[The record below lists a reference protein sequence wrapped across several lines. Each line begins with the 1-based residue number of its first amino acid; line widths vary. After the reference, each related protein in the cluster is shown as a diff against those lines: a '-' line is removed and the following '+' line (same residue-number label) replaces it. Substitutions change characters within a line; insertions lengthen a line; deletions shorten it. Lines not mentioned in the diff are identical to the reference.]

1 MKWNEIKEKIDDWA
15 VDYVPGP
22 IYRIPFFISKR
33 IDDVRHLLQKLFFK
47 NHTSY
52 REIWNL
58 YSYMAPYIY
67 RKLNAFYEADRVSYP
82 IAFSEYDDK
91 SFPSK
96 EEYDKEVADGSIV
109 GGGSEGW
116 NNALREMLFA
126 FDFYANADSGNKK
139 KEKKF
144 YERWNLENPFE
155 EKEENK
161 YISSIVFLND
171 KDGVF
176 YHNFELEQEYYKR
189 AQKGAELFGKYFT
202 SLWD

>member
-1 MKWNEIKEKIDDWA
+1 MTLKEKFDDWA
-15 VDYVPGP
+15 LDYVPRP
-22 IYRIPFFISKR
+22 IYRIPFFIGER
-33 IDDVRHLLQKLFFK
+33 IDDVRHFLQKLFHK

-58 YSYMAPYIY
+58 HSYMAPYIY
-67 RKLNAFYEADRVSYP
+67 RKLKAFYEADRVSYP
-82 IAFSEYDDK
+82 MAFSEYDERL
-91 SFPSK
+91 FPSK
-96 EEYDKEVADGSIV
+96 EEYDKAMAEGVIV

-116 NNALREMLFA
+116 ENALREMLFA

-139 KEKKF
+139 QEKKF
-144 YERWNLENPFE
+144 YKRWNLENPFE

-161 YISSIVFLND
+161 HISSIDFLND
-171 KDGVF
+171 GERVF
-176 YHNFELEQEYYKR
+176 YHNFELEQKYYKR